1 MRYVYVVIII
11 VLLLNI
17 SGHFKVAFIFGEVA
31 ITIYML
37 HSLYVIIKEIIK
49 EKKNERE
56 TKLNS
61 NQNIQVTETTVKES
75 EK

>member
-37 HSLYVIIKEIIK
+37 HSLYVIIKEII
-49 EKKNERE
+49 
-56 TKLNS
+56 NS
-61 NQNIQVTETTVKES
+61 RDNTFFIEVFFDKIKSINYIITC
-75 EK
+75 